1 MSDHGFK
8 VTAIST
14 RMHEVLNA
22 IRSFGR
28 PATHQEVA
36 LKLETT
42 SREIEDVVWEL
53 RKAGLR
59 CQCTFGVNGHR
70 STGGDGEEYLAPPK
84 GLKL

>member
-1 MSDHGFK
+1 MTDNGLK

-53 RKAGLR
+53 RQAGLR
-59 CQCTFGVNGHR
+59 CQCTFGVGNYL

-84 GLKL
+84 GLKV